1 MSWLALSCAT
11 THAPAGPP
19 ASSAPTGPVPVV
31 VRPPAAQAPPIALA
45 PAPTLAGETEAEAQ
59 LRARLSEFYASLGSA
74 VRRRRAYLQ
83 LFAPALRR
91 FIGLQ
96 NVTRE
101 RALATADAY
110 FADKRDIRYALRGA
124 PKIMLQGD
132 VAHVA
137 ARASGYFE
145 TPVPARWAE
154 LVPELAEQT
163 IVTSLDLGIELEL
176 RADGAVTSYSEHDA
190 SPHRRMRVAVKT
202 RGYELPFLD
211 GCWEA
216 PSNELAS
223 VELPVG
229 TVLEVT
235 GESLPVLGCGPAT
248 TVVHLRLRGLTLWVL
263 LASYEL
269 VPNPAGGSSMGGTTF
284 LEWAD

>member
-1 MSWLALSCAT
+1 MALALPS
-11 THAPAGPP
+11 
-19 ASSAPTGPVPVV
+19 
-31 VRPPAAQAPPIALA
+31 
-45 PAPTLAGETEAEAQ
+45 LAGEAQAEAQ
-59 LRARLSEFYASLGSA
+59 LTARLTEFYASLGSA
-74 VRRRRAYLQ
+74 GRRRRAYLQ
-83 LFAPALRR
+83 LFAPTLER

-110 FADKRDIRYALRGA
+110 FAGKRDIRYALRGP
-124 PKIMLQGD
+124 PKITPQAD
-132 VAHVA
+132 VTRVA

-190 SPHRRMRVAVKT
+190 SPHRRMRVAIKT

-211 GCWEA
+211 GCWA
-216 PSNELAS
+216 TPSHELTT
-223 VELPVG
+223 VELTVG

-248 TVVHLRLRGLTLWVL
+248 SVLHLRLRGSTLWVL

-284 LEWAD
+284 LEWAN